1 MEQRITIKIAEKEY
15 TLKAAT
21 PDHEEIIR
29 RAADSVNKKIT
40 AFSNKFPGRSLLDII
55 SFVALNE
62 SITSVSLQKTIDSM
76 GKEAESLK
84 EATDSYL
91 KNIM

>member
-1 MEQRITIKIAEKEY
+1 MEQRITIRIADKEY

-21 PDHEEIIR
+21 PEQEELIR
-29 RAADSVNKKIT
+29 KAADSVNKKIN
-40 AFSNKFPGRSLLDII
+40 AYASKFASRPMSDLVA
-55 SFVALNE
+55 FVALNE
-62 SITSVSLQKTIDSM
+62 SINSLSIQKKLESV
-76 GKEAESLK
+76 GAEAASLK

>member
-15 TLKAAT
+15 TLKAAG
-21 PDHEEIIR
+21 PEQEELIR
-29 RAADSVNKKIT
+29 KAADSVNKKIN
-40 AFSNKFPGRSLLDII
+40 AYANKFANRPMSDLVA
-55 SFVALNE
+55 FVALNE
-62 SITSVSLQKTIDSM
+62 SITAFAIQKKLDSVSAEAASLQ
-76 GKEAESLK
+76 